1 MARIICEAII
11 EDEATMKEVLTE
23 LSDAGAKPQ
32 VFRDYV
38 YVDFQSD
45 KSTQVREVKGIFH
58 SLRNYRIKQTD

>member
-1 MARIICEAII
+1 MARIVCEAII
-11 EDEATMKEVLTE
+11 GDEATMKEILME

-38 YVDFQSD
+38 YVDYQSD
-45 KSTQVREVKGIFH
+45 KSSQIREVKGIFH